1 MKQMR
6 IVLATL
12 IALAMAVP
20 AMAINVEW
28 HGDSTFAPAHSV
40 QHIEITLTF

>member
-1 MKQMR
+1 MR

-28 HGDSTFAPAHSV
+28 HGDFNHRFSYSDQADLSTRTS
-40 QHIEITLTF
+40 